1 MSSAPAMTGGMMGNA
16 QTSTLNMMPGGGQGS
31 DEITSIPPAY
41 KSEPIAPKLY
51 PNNID
56 YSTRRSVLPC
66 KGITHRVL
74 RPEPPPA
81 SAGMMPIG
89 GNSRHGLPA
98 MSQTGPLNLPIMPF
112 SNPFASC
119 LEEKRRRQRGTHQ
132 SPVAMPSCLL
142 LQTGS
147 SCVPR
152 WLE

>member
-31 DEITSIPPAY
+31 DEIIDIPPRY
-41 KSEPIAPKLY
+41 TPEPIAPKLY

-98 MSQTGPLNLPIMPF
+98 MSQTGPLNLPILQM
-112 SNPFASC
+112 SNPFASAFNNP
-119 LEEKRRRQRGTHQ
+119 LKA
-132 SPVAMPSCLL
+132 PA
-142 LQTGS
+142 
-147 SCVPR
+147 
-152 WLE
+152 